1 MVGVPARGKSYITK
15 KSIPFKSCSD
25 LKACAI
31 PELVRSYLSP
41 FTNRCRRQQKTR
53 IFNVG
58 NRRRLAHAHDDPDDH
73 TDHDANFF
81 NPDNPEYSAR
91 RDELAMDTLEEL
103 LHWLLNENGS
113 VGILGISYP
122 SMP

>member
-1 MVGVPARGKSYITK
+1 VPLPLANGR
-15 KSIPFKSCSD
+15 
-25 LKACAI
+25 
-31 PELVRSYLSP
+31 
-41 FTNRCRRQQKTR
+41 RRQQKTR

-58 NRRRLAHAHDDPDDH
+58 NRRRLAHANDDPDDH

-81 NPDNPEYSAR
+81 NPDNSEYSAR

-103 LHWLLNENGS
+103 LRWLLNENGS

-122 SMP
+122 PMP